1 MNVIKYYNEDFKE
14 IDDKTKAY
22 WLLNI
27 ETVNKD
33 IKIHKLY
40 ELSTD
45 KVEEYMT
52 FIKDIE

>member
-1 MNVIKYYNEDFKE
+1 MNEVKYYNEDFKE
-14 IDDKTKAY
+14 INDKNKAY
-22 WLLNI
+22 WI
-27 ETVNKD
+27 VDTEIIDKE

-52 FIKDIE
+52 YR